1 MTKRQTAIA
10 TALLHAFDYA
20 NARRGDF
27 THEPA
32 LPVDGK
38 FASILASLEKIL
50 SDLGIKKSVQTGA
63 QFHQHTG
70 SQAQLR
76 DELEEELSDA
86 AHTATSIANAPGGDP
101 SLLAHFRVPDN
112 HSDPVLATT
121 ARTIIAAIRQFGL
134 NPAFESHGWP
144 ADAAGDLETLLLAFE
159 KTEGDQGGTLG
170 DQVGATAAIP
180 GLLRE
185 GRDAVHALTSIFRR
199 VYKTRKD
206 ILAAWHSAA
215 HVEKTSSPARQ
226 TSSGS
231 STPLVPGAPP
241 SGQADAAS

>member
-20 NARRGDF
+20 DARRGDF

-32 LPVDGK
+32 LPVDTK
-38 FASILASLEKIL
+38 FASILSSLEKTL
-50 SDLGIKKSVQTGA
+50 SEVGIKKSVQTGA

-86 AHTATSIANAPGGDP
+86 AHTANSIANAPGGDP

-134 NPAFESHGWP
+134 NPAFASHGWST
-144 ADAAGDLETLLLAFE
+144 DAAAELETLLLSFE

-199 VYKTRKD
+199 IYKARKD

-215 HVEKTSSPARQ
+215 HVEKT
-226 TSSGS
+226 GS
-231 STPLVPGAPP
+231 STPAAKATPP
-241 SGQADAAS
+241 TPPAS